1 MGAQDRTWKISFSV
15 YMDEACLESRSDL
28 SDLTT
33 TVVAAM
39 PQQAE
44 AMLKAQYNNRVRIW
58 SINQA

>member
-1 MGAQDRTWKISFSV
+1 MSMDRQWRISFSV
-15 YMDEACLESRSDL
+15 YLDDAMLESRSDL

-33 TVVAAM
+33 VVTAFM

-58 SINQA
+58 SVKPA

>member
-1 MGAQDRTWKISFSV
+1 MSMDRQWRISFSV
-15 YMDEACLESRSDL
+15 YLDDALMESRSDL

-33 TVVAAM
+33 VVTAFM

-58 SINQA
+58 SIVQA

>member
-1 MGAQDRTWKISFSV
+1 MSMDRQWRISFSV
-15 YMDEACLESRSDL
+15 YLDDAMLESRSDL

-33 TVVAAM
+33 VVTAFM

-58 SINQA
+58 SINQV